1 MMDRRESKGRLDVT
15 DKDNSPVKSQ
25 LQWGGRFGAGPD
37 AVMQA
42 INVSIGFDRKLWA
55 QDIAG
60 SQAHAAMLAKQGIIT
75 PEDQTAIKRGLE
87 DIANDIED
95 GRFGFSDSL
104 EDIHTNIE
112 VRLTERIGEAA
123 RRLQTPRS
131 RNDQVATDFKLYVR
145 EAIDGIL
152 AQVKDLMLALA
163 QRAAEHA
170 ATVMPGFTHLQTAQP
185 VTFGHHLLAY
195 VEMLARDSGRLEDA
209 RRRLNECPLGAAALA
224 GTTFPIDRFAT
235 ASALG
240 FDRPTANSLDSV
252 SDRDFALEFLSALS
266 IMAMHLSRFA
276 EEIIIWCSS
285 PYRLIA
291 LSDAFTTGS
300 SIMPQK
306 RNPDAAELT
315 RAKTGR
321 IFGHLLGLLTV
332 MKGLPMA
339 YAKDMQ
345 EDKEP
350 VFDAVE
356 AISLCLTAT
365 SGMVRDLQADTAR
378 MAALAGSGFSTATDL
393 ADWLVRVLKMPFRDA
408 HHVTGRVVRLAEEKG
423 VDISELEL
431 ADMQSIEPRITDEI
445 FNVLTVE
452 ASVASRVSYGGTAPE
467 NVAKAAALWL
477 EKLQ

>member
-1 MMDRRESKGRLDVT
+1 MT
-15 DKDNSPVKSQ
+15 DNSETPTTGK
-25 LQWGGRFGAGPD
+25 LQWGGRFGAGPA

-42 INVSIGFDRKLWA
+42 INVSIGFDSRLWA
-55 QDIAG
+55 EDIAG
-60 SQAHAAMLAKQGIIT
+60 SRAHAAMLGAQKILT
-75 PEDQTAIKRGLE
+75 HEDVAAIDAGLAE
-87 DIANDIED
+87 IAAEI
-95 GRFGFSDSL
+95 GAGTFKFSDTL
-104 EDIHTNIE
+104 EDIHTNVE

-123 RRLQTPRS
+123 RRLHTGRS
-131 RNDQVATDFKLYVR
+131 RNDQVATDLRLWVR
-145 EAIDGIL
+145 RAIDDVS

-163 QRAAEHA
+163 TRAAEHA
-170 ATVMPGFTHLQTAQP
+170 GSVMPGFTHLQTAQP

-195 VEMLARDSGRLEDA
+195 VEMLARDAGRLEDT

-224 GTTFPIDRFAT
+224 GTSFPIDRFAT
-235 ASALG
+235 AAALG
-240 FDRPTANSLDSV
+240 FTRPTANSLDSV
-252 SDRDFALEFLSALS
+252 SDRDFALEYLSALS
-266 IMAMHLSRFA
+266 ILAMHLSRFA

-285 PYRLIA
+285 PYRLIS

-350 VFDAVE
+350 VFGASE
-356 AISLCLTAT
+356 AISLCLAATA
-365 SGMVRDLQADTAR
+365 GMVRDLKADTAR
-378 MAALAGSGFSTATDL
+378 MAELAGSGFSTATDL

-408 HHVTGRVVRLAEEKG
+408 HHVTGQIVRLAEARG
-423 VDISELEL
+423 VDIAQLTLEEMRS
-431 ADMQSIEPRITDEI
+431 AEPRITAEI
-445 FNVLTVE
+445 FDVLTVE
-452 ASVASRVSYGGTAPE
+452 ASVASRVSYGGTAPA
-467 NVAKAAALWL
+467 NVSAQAAKWL
-477 EKLQ
+477 EQLS